1 MMLYSL
7 IQLLEKEYI
16 KIVEFNDSLTLILMF
31 TMGLNRYIYIIKYR
45 YNVSDYTYK
54 RKGEKLWKKEV

>member
-16 KIVEFNDSLTLILMF
+16 KIIEFNDSFTLILMF
-31 TMGLNRYIYIIKYR
+31 ILGLNRYIYIIKYR

>member
-54 RKGEKLWKKEV
+54 RKGEKQL